1 MGKNQIKVRLSP
13 ALAPHK
19 KVTIDGENL
28 YIYVFHFQDSP
39 AVLVSTKPLRLED
52 LTVVM
57 QPKEE

>member
-1 MGKNQIKVRLSP
+1 MAKTQLEIRLSP

-19 KVTIDGENL
+19 KVTVRGETL
-28 YIYVFHFQDSP
+28 YIYHFHFKDFP
-39 AVLVSTKPLRLED
+39 AVLISAKPLRLED

>member
-1 MGKNQIKVRLSP
+1 MGKNQIKVQLNP
-13 ALAPHK
+13 PLTPHK
-19 KVTIDGENL
+19 EVTINGENL
-28 YIYVFHFQDSP
+28 YIYVFNFQDSP

>member
-28 YIYVFHFQDSP
+28 YVYVFNFQDSP